1 MDKHLLVKRT
11 LGCVCAAT
19 LMGAALAT
27 HHDSLNTVK
36 AEEKTVQV
44 QKELSSIDSLHY
56 LSENSKVV
64 TLELGMTKHQIQQKK
79 TKLTRW
85 ESFLKK

>member
-44 QKELSSIDSLHY
+44 QKELSS
-56 LSENSKVV
+56 N
-64 TLELGMTKHQIQQKK
+64 
-79 TKLTRW
+79 R
-85 ESFLKK
+85 

>member
-56 LSENSKVV
+56 LSENSKKEFKE
-64 TLELGMTKHQIQQKK
+64 ELSKSGARISKGQRDISKSSAG
-79 TKLTRW
+79 R
-85 ESFLKK
+85 

>member
-56 LSENSKVV
+56 LSENSKKEFQRR
-64 TLELGMTKHQIQQKK
+64 TLKSGARISKGQRDISKSSAG
-79 TKLTRW
+79 R
-85 ESFLKK
+85 

>member
-36 AEEKTVQV
+36 AEEDC
-44 QKELSSIDSLHY
+44 SG
-56 LSENSKVV
+56 SERI
-64 TLELGMTKHQIQQKK
+64 TFY
-79 TKLTRW
+79 R
-85 ESFLKK
+85 